1 MNNLLIYII
10 VSLLCG
16 LICFLSTT
24 DILLGVLVLA
34 IYILVFI
41 LLINKKFVRYNTKI
55 KRFHSCYLFINNYI
69 VALSIKKS
77 LKTALETTSLTLDD
91 DFNDLYKSITQF
103 DEIDKLKY
111 FSNFYKFDVYNLFVD
126 VIRVWCDE
134 GGDILSMTH
143 NLSNY
148 LRENEEFIVTCQA
161 LHKKRLTEFI
171 ILWSFSFAILL
182 ILRFALSQ
190 FYSMMVGQ
198 IFFKIGIFAIFIF
211 ALLSFFLAAVKVTS
225 IELKGWFDDEK

>member
-1 MNNLLIYII
+1 
-10 VSLLCG
+10 
-16 LICFLSTT
+16 
-24 DILLGVLVLA
+24 
-34 IYILVFI
+34 
-41 LLINKKFVRYNTKI
+41 
-55 KRFHSCYLFINNYI
+55 
-69 VALSIKKS
+69 
-77 LKTALETTSLTLDD
+77 
-91 DFNDLYKSITQF
+91 
-103 DEIDKLKY
+103 
-111 FSNFYKFDVYNLFVD
+111 
-126 VIRVWCDE
+126 
-134 GGDILSMTH
+134 MTH